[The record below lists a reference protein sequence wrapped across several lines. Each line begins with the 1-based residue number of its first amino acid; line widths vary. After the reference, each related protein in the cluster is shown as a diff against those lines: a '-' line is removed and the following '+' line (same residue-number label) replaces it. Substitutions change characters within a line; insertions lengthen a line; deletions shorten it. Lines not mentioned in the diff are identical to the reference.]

1 MMFGGNDGGGS
12 RNGRIGTATLHQT
25 TDIIEHDETRSY
37 IDANDPSITQLEI
50 TDNTYMPK
58 CDNWAVLGSAIGR
71 NIHIKELVVGSFV
84 DVHVAIDDL
93 LDFFRGMVTNKSITK
108 LKLVM
113 DANFYGGEIFTI
125 LIPFFHS
132 NPLFD
137 HLEIENRKYL
147 LSCVPSLYI
156 PSHSYTNIL

>member
-1 MMFGGNDGGGS
+1 MMFGGNDGGDAGD
-12 RNGRIGTATLHQT
+12 GRISVNSSNTGTSLDTTAAVQGEFDVDA
-25 TDIIEHDETRSY
+25 TDIIEHDATQSC

-50 TDNTYMPK
+50 TGNTYMPK

-71 NIHIKELVVGSFV
+71 NTHIKELVVGSIG

-108 LKLVM
+108 LKLVI
-113 DANFYGGEIFTI
+113 DDKSGEIFTI

-132 NPLFD
+132 NPSFD
-137 HLEIENRKYL
+137 HLEIESRK
-147 LSCVPSLYI
+147 
-156 PSHSYTNIL
+156 

>member
-1 MMFGGNDGGGS
+1 M
-12 RNGRIGTATLHQT
+12 HQGEFDVDA
-25 TDIIEHDETRSY
+25 TDIIEHDSARSC

-50 TDNTYMPK
+50 AAGTYMPK

-71 NIHIKELVVGSFV
+71 NTHIQELVVGNFD

-108 LKLVM
+108 LKLVI

-125 LIPFFHS
+125 LALFFHS
-132 NPLFD
+132 NPCFD
-137 HLEIENRKYL
+137 HLEIENRK
-147 LSCVPSLYI
+147 
-156 PSHSYTNIL
+156 

>member
-12 RNGRIGTATLHQT
+12 RDGRISTSSSNTNTATLHQT
-25 TDIIEHDETRSY
+25 TDIIEHDSTRSC

-50 TDNTYMPK
+50 AAGTYMPK

-71 NIHIKELVVGSFV
+71 NTHIKELVVGNFD

-108 LKLVM
+108 LKLVI
-113 DANFYGGEIFTI
+113 DADFYGGEIFSI
-125 LIPFFHS
+125 LVPFFHS
-132 NPLFD
+132 NPSFD
-137 HLEIENRKYL
+137 HLEIENRK
-147 LSCVPSLYI
+147 
-156 PSHSYTNIL
+156 

>member
-12 RNGRIGTATLHQT
+12 RDGRISTSSSNTNTATLHQT
-25 TDIIEHDETRSY
+25 TDIIEHDGTRSC

-50 TDNTYMPK
+50 AAGTYMPK

-71 NIHIKELVVGSFV
+71 NTHIKELVVGNFD

-108 LKLVM
+108 LKLVI

-125 LIPFFHS
+125 LGPSFHS
-132 NPLFD
+132 NPSFD
-137 HLEIENRKYL
+137 HLEIENRK
-147 LSCVPSLYI
+147 
-156 PSHSYTNIL
+156 